1 MASDQPK
8 TTSREERTIDVGITR
23 VVVPTE
29 PSLRAKEWVGA
40 LRSLPVYEIFDPNLI
55 EAIRRDARQEVL
67 LKVEQALVKEL

>member
-1 MASDQPK
+1 M
-8 TTSREERTIDVGITR
+8 
-23 VVVPTE
+23 VVPTE